1 MERNWRGLEWRELAN
16 NFSLLR
22 SLQLRESGI
31 SSYQN
36 IIKNYSEGRWLYYT
50 PAPHTLNIR
59 DHHYYDQCILTSWL
73 ANQRL
78 QITVFSTF
86 LNREHI
92 YRFLALGE
100 AERKKCWEWEKSWKL
115 LTWWRCQEIVSST
128 PCEIL
133 WISSWCNTP
142 ACKPSSPENR
152 NLVLNPWPG
161 LPLPSPHPIC
171 LGDNK

>member
-31 SSYQN
+31 SWYQN

-59 DHHYYDQCILTSWL
+59 GHHYYDQCILTSWL

-86 LNREHI
+86 LNRGRSREEEV
-92 YRFLALGE
+92 LGMG
-100 AERKKCWEWEKSWKL
+100 KVLKIIDLVTMSGDS
-115 LTWWRCQEIVSST
+115 VSC
-128 PCEIL
+128 P
-133 WISSWCNTP
+133 
-142 ACKPSSPENR
+142 
-152 NLVLNPWPG
+152 LVLVRYCEYLLGVILG
-161 LPLPSPHPIC
+161 LASQVLLKIEISY
-171 LGDNK
+171 